1 MVIHYERLQS
11 FSSLFKYERRYIR
24 DGSFLDKLC
33 IFGNRDATSA
43 PNTAAFCRFRK
54 EREWLI
60 SSRLDLWLSV
70 IFIKTIPDWL
80 DK

>member
-1 MVIHYERLQS
+1 MPNS
-11 FSSLFKYERRYIR
+11 G

-43 PNTAAFCRFRK
+43 RNAAAFCRFRK

-80 DK
+80 DEFCFRTANIYWRQL